1 MFTEFTISFN
11 NKEPHTFPTERIS
24 VFCMNLKGTGIL
36 FLYSTNWFVVI
47 TERECV
53 YSAVRSEYL

>member
-36 FLYSTNWFVVI
+36 FLYSTN
-47 TERECV
+47 
-53 YSAVRSEYL
+53 